1 PDGPGGGTRPGGLEK
16 ITPTRWAVTRAHGDR
31 RRGVGSDR
39 LSSRDGESV
48 WDGAPGKGYDRC
60 ERIERGGSFHRLR
73 SPQYRRHHEQRGSA
87 AGTRRR
93 GNRFFDGSIPSIM
106 SRGVTYLVRPSIFW

>member
-1 PDGPGGGTRPGGLEK
+1 TRPGGLEK

-48 WDGAPGKGYDRC
+48 WDGAAGKGYDRC
-60 ERIERGGSFHRLR
+60 ERIERGGNLHRLR
-73 SPQYRRHHEQRGSA
+73 SPQYSRHHEQRRFTSRA
-87 AGTRRR
+87 VRC
-93 GNRFFDGSIPSIM
+93 GNRFIVGRISST
-106 SRGVTYLVRPSIFW
+106 V